1 MQGFLRIFILAILG
15 LILSFSI
22 HAILPVKAELSFPAN
37 NSALALVQAGKD
49 RYDAGQFSEA
59 VRSLQQAAQN
69 YEASGDKI
77 KQAQTL
83 SWLSLAYQK
92 LGQWQAAQAAINTS
106 LSLLNSQSGRNEQV
120 RAQVLN
126 AQGRLQLA
134 TGKAENALESWQQ
147 AEALYAK
154 AADEVGVLG
163 SQINQAEA
171 MQALGLHRRADKL
184 FAEIEQKLQAQ
195 PDSALKATG
204 LRNLGK
210 VLRLGGDLDQSHQIL
225 TLSLAVIQRLPNSSQ
240 AESETLL
247 SLGNTER
254 TLAKR
259 ADNLRDI
266 ETAKKYTQSA
276 LDNYEKAAAIATFPL
291 TRLQAQLNRL
301 SLLIEL
307 NQISDSPALLS
318 QIFSQINAL
327 PASRESVYA
336 AVNLAENL
344 LKIDSKQEAQFIVKI
359 LDSAIQ
365 QAESLPDQKAKS
377 YALGT
382 LGKLYE
388 KTKYWSKA
396 TKFTQNALLIAQQ
409 INAPDM
415 TYQWQWQL
423 GRLIQSNFAENS
435 DGKEGSREAI
445 AYYTEAFNTLN
456 NLRSDLVSLN
466 PEIQFSFRENVE
478 PVYRELVSLLL
489 LSPNPGIQNLLQA
502 RNVMEALQLAE
513 LDNFFRDACA
523 TPNSVNIDELDKQAA
538 IIYPII
544 LKERLEIVL
553 KLPGQNNLRH
563 YTNSISEIQVDGAV
577 EQLLTA
583 LTKRSTS
590 LSQVKKTS
598 QQIYDW
604 LIKPLKTDLESEPI
618 KTLVFVLD
626 GSLRNIPPAALYDG
640 NQYLIEKYAVVVTPG
655 LQLINPKPLSRNNI
669 RAIIAGASNAPS
681 FQAEGLS
688 PIDNVTLELAAI
700 AKQITQKE
708 KLENQN
714 FKQENIESKI
724 NSAPFNLVHIATHG
738 KFSSNPQDTF
748 LLDWNKR
755 IKVRDL
761 DSLFRVKDPTKSTS
775 IDLLILSA
783 CETATGDKRAALGL
797 AGVAIRAGA
806 SSTLATLWQVN
817 DASTAEFMTRFYQ
830 QLKNPQI
837 SKAEAVRNTQI
848 AFLTDY
854 SDTDYNRPY
863 HWAAFTLVGN
873 WL

>member
-92 LGQWQAAQAAINTS
+92 LEQWQAAQAAINTS

-307 NQISDSPALLS
+307 NHISDSPALLS

-797 AGVAIRAGA
+797 AGVAVRSGA
-806 SSTLATLWQVN
+806 RSTLATLWSVKDQ
-817 DASTAEFMTRFYQ
+817 STAQVMSDFYLNLSQ
-830 QLKNPQI
+830 GI
-837 SKAEAVRNTQI
+837 GKAEALRKAQLSLQ
-848 AFLTDY
+848 AQAKYQHPFY
-854 SDTDYNRPY
+854 
-863 HWAAFTLVGN
+863 WASFVLVGN